1 MLITTTDHLA
11 EWPKNNTE
19 KAVRTTNV
27 LAFMHGLSF
36 SHYSREYPPLAIDAM
51 AILSC
56 CYLALG
62 LSYKFGGPTS
72 VRLNVWPAV
81 CEI

>member
-1 MLITTTDHLA
+1 MQLNLGAIFLA
-11 EWPKNNTE
+11 LLGVMAT
-19 KAVRTTNV
+19 
-27 LAFMHGLSF
+27 
-36 SHYSREYPPLAIDAM
+36 LAIDAM